1 MKSGAS
7 LAIAG
12 ILLLL
17 TTMSGCGLMQSL
29 RGDLPTDDSSADRET
44 KFRPPAKN
52 SQPFFFDDK
61 ARQIERNLG
70 V

>member
-7 LAIAG
+7 WTIAG

-17 TTMSGCGLMQSL
+17 ATMSGCGLLPSL
-29 RGDLPTDDSSADRET
+29 RGDLPTEDAASDRET

-52 SQPFFFDDK
+52 SNPFFFDDK